1 MIFAVLLVAILPI
14 PAPSVRTVVS
24 DTNRFTCGSGS
35 VSCLSSDGTHV
46 FVPYLASTN
55 GFGECH
61 DLAAIADVPVA
72 EPGRARSF
80 IVCQSGETF
89 LDEPVTTVVSYA
101 SFPWKGEVRVM
112 LDVNSDRFG
121 FRDWDPRS
129 RRVTGEGLFMC
140 RWEGNG
146 GARPLSPDAISDY
159 LKGRGLSGFNPK
171 KEAGDRCV
179 FQSKPQWK
187 DGSLYGFVT
196 SSCSQPILFRS
207 ADGTFFEFIGAIP
220 EIAEYECQLAILNGR
235 FYAVMRGT
243 KGDNFWTSSDGG
255 RTWMAAGR
263 LPDGLQR
270 PQMMVWRDKVLIGYS
285 APDEKPCS
293 VRNGR
298 NNLHLLWGEGTD
310 LSKYREILHVLDPI
324 GFVYPDLVDVRGELY
339 VLWSNSERFPDKVK
353 WGAVQGKDQILFAR
367 LSLQERGGCD
377 GETD

>member
-1 MIFAVLLVAILPI
+1 MIIAAFLAVILSV

-35 VSCLSSDGTHV
+35 VASLSSDGTRV
-46 FVPYLASTN
+46 FAPYLASTN

-72 EPGRARSF
+72 DSGRARSF
-80 IVCQSGETF
+80 VVCGAGETF
-89 LDEPVTTVVSYA
+89 LDVSVSTVVSYA
-101 SFPWKGEVRVM
+101 SFPWEGKVRVA
-112 LDVNSDRFG
+112 LDVNFDRFG
-121 FRDWDPRS
+121 FRDWDPQS

-140 RWEGNG
+140 RWKG
-146 GARPLSPDAISDY
+146 GGEIRPLSPDAISDY
-159 LKGRGLSGFNPK
+159 LRGLGLTGFNPK
-171 KEAGDRCV
+171 RETGDQCI

-187 DGSLYGFVT
+187 DGFLYGFVT
-196 SSCSQPILFRS
+196 SACSQPILFRS
-207 ADGTFFEFIGAIP
+207 ADGTLFEFIGAIP

-235 FYAVMRGT
+235 LYAVMRGA

-255 RTWMAAGR
+255 RTWKSAGR

-270 PQMMVWRDKVLIGYS
+270 PQMMVWKDKVLIGYS

-310 LSKYREILHVLDPI
+310 LSQYREILHVLDPI
-324 GFVYPDLVDVRGELY
+324 GFVYPDLVDIRGELH

-367 LSLQERGGCD
+367 LTPAGK
-377 GETD
+377 